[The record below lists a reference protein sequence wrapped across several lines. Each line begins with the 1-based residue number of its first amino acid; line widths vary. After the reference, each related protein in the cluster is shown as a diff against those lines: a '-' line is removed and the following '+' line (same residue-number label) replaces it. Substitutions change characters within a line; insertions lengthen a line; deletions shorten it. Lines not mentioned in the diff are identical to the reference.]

1 MATLLTNSKNSEAAI
16 FARLWDGPAT
26 LPLSV
31 ARYVIRLGFNGED
44 KARMH
49 ELAARN
55 RQGRLTAA
63 ETEEL
68 DNFIKAGDL
77 LAIVQSKARRA
88 LKTRSN
94 SNTIKR

>member
-1 MATLLTNSKNSEAAI
+1 MPTLLANSKNSEAAI
-16 FARLWDGPAT
+16 FARFWDSRAT
-26 LPLSV
+26 LPQAV
-31 ARYVIRLGFNGED
+31 ARYVVRLGFNDED

-55 RQGRLTAA
+55 REGRLTAA
-63 ETEEL
+63 EREEL

-88 LKTRSN
+88 LKRGPQSRN
-94 SNTIKR
+94 GHG